1 MTVPRDACSW
11 SWLSLSVLGGVG
23 GEEIVMQDFE
33 RNIAS
38 LLEALKFSP
47 DNIPLKKHVAELLL
61 QAGRTD
67 EAIQHLKEVLARTE
81 DYDCM
86 VSLGRAYY
94 ESEGF
99 GEAAKILEQALRKK
113 PTAEVYMLLSK
124 MHFMLGNHQRAG
136 DYYQDALSL
145 DAKLEDTD
153 YQEKLRGKGAGLR
166 AGLSNA
172 DFSGSAIDEDIIERP
187 TITFAQVGGLDEL
200 KENIKM
206 NIIYPFQNPSLF
218 RTFGKKIGGGILMY
232 GPPGCGKTFIARATA
247 GECSARF
254 INIAINDI
262 LDMWIGN
269 SEKNLHAV
277 FELARK
283 NTPAVIFIDELDAIG
298 GSRQQMRFHHS
309 RMLTSQL
316 LSELDGIGA
325 NNDEILV
332 LGATNSPWFV
342 DSSLRRPGRFDR
354 ILFVPP
360 PDLKARIEIL
370 QLHLKGKPLDTIDYE
385 RVARGMEKYSGAD
398 IRAVCEMAADT
409 AIRDAMK
416 TGKLRPIRTNDLLDA
431 LKRVKASTLEWFS
444 TAKNYATYSNE
455 AGSYD
460 DILNYLKRG

>member
-1 MTVPRDACSW
+1 
-11 SWLSLSVLGGVG
+11 
-23 GEEIVMQDFE
+23 MQDFE

-81 DYDCM
+81 DNECM

-94 ESEGF
+94 ESEEF
-99 GEAAKILEQALRKK
+99 GEAATILEQALRKQ
-113 PTAEVYMLLSK
+113 PTAEVYRLLSK
-124 MHFMLGNHQRAG
+124 IHFVLGNHQRAG

-145 DAKLEDTD
+145 DAKLEDKD
-153 YQEKLRGKGAGLR
+153 YQEKLRGNGIGLR

-172 DFSGSAIDEDIIERP
+172 DFSGSTIDDDLIERP
-187 TITFAQVGGLDEL
+187 AITFAQVGGLDEL
-200 KENIKM
+200 KEHIKM

-218 RTFGKKIGGGILMY
+218 RTYGKKIGGGILMF

-262 LDMWIGN
+262 LDMWLGN
-269 SEKNLHAV
+269 SEKNLHEV
-277 FELARK
+277 FELARR

-298 GSRQQMRFHHS
+298 GSRQQMRFHHG
-309 RMLTSQL
+309 RILTSQL
-316 LSELDGIGA
+316 LIELDGISS

-342 DSSLRRPGRFDR
+342 DASLRRPGRFDR

-360 PDLKARIEIL
+360 PDLKARREIL
-370 QLHLKGKPLDTIDYE
+370 QVHLKGKPLDTIDYE

-398 IRAVCEMAADT
+398 IRAVCEMAADS
-409 AIRDAMK
+409 AIRAALK
-416 TGKLRPIRTNDLLDA
+416 GGTLRPIRTNDLLDG
-431 LKRVKASTLEWFS
+431 LKKVKASTSEWFS
-444 TAKNYATYSNE
+444 TAKNYTTYSNE
-455 AGSYD
+455 AGTYD
-460 DILNYLKRG
+460 EILNYLKRG

>member
-1 MTVPRDACSW
+1 
-11 SWLSLSVLGGVG
+11 
-23 GEEIVMQDFE
+23 MQDFE

-67 EAIQHLKEVLARTE
+67 EAIQHLKEVLALTE
-81 DYDCM
+81 DYECM
-86 VSLGRAYY
+86 VRLGRAYY
-94 ESEGF
+94 ESEEF
-99 GEAAKILEQALRKK
+99 GEAATILERALSKQ

-124 MHFMLGNHQRAG
+124 IYFMLGNHQRAG

-145 DAKLEDTD
+145 DAKLEDKD
-153 YQEKLRGKGAGLR
+153 YQEKLRSKGIGLR

-187 TITFAQVGGLDEL
+187 TIRFAQVGGLDEL
-200 KENIKM
+200 KEHIKM

-218 RTFGKKIGGGILMY
+218 RTYGKKIGGGILMY

-247 GECSARF
+247 GECNARF

-262 LDMWIGN
+262 LDMWIGS
-269 SEKNLHAV
+269 SEKNLHEV
-277 FELARK
+277 FELARR
-283 NTPAVIFIDELDAIG
+283 NTPAVLFIDELDAIG
-298 GSRQQMRFHHS
+298 GSRQQMRFHHG
-309 RMLTSQL
+309 RILTSQL
-316 LSELDGIGA
+316 LIELDGISS

-342 DSSLRRPGRFDR
+342 DASLRRPGRFDR

-370 QLHLKGKPLDTIDYE
+370 QVHLKGKPLDTIDFE

-398 IRAVCEMAADT
+398 IRAVCEMAADS
-409 AIRDAMK
+409 AIRDVLK
-416 TGKLRPIRTNDLLDA
+416 GGKLRPIRTNDLLDG
-431 LKRVKASTLEWFS
+431 LKKVKASTLEWFS
-444 TAKNYATYSNE
+444 TAKNYATYSNQ
-455 AGSYD
+455 AGTYD
-460 DILNYLKRG
+460 EILNYLKRG